1 MYAPHYSLQPK
12 CDPTVSSH
20 SFLSLSFSIL
30 REMLGVNNGI
40 DVPYQHITN
49 SIFRLQCKNWFS
61 NLEEPQ
67 VSGEGERGPH
77 LLIDIHEIH

>member
-1 MYAPHYSLQPK
+1 
-12 CDPTVSSH
+12 
-20 SFLSLSFSIL
+20 
-30 REMLGVNNGI
+30 MLGVNNGI

-77 LLIDIHEIH
+77 LLIDIHEIHWQGEIPSSNGILFPSKFS